1 MPQREEA
8 TVPDRRPAALNVHLQ
23 QLAYLREI
31 DRSPTW
37 ARAAQRLN
45 LSQPALSQSMAELE
59 RRLGVSLF
67 ERDGRRR
74 RLTDEGHET
83 VRFAREVL
91 ARAEEFSEAL
101 HRRRE
106 GRAGALRVG
115 MIDAG
120 SLYLLPQAVR
130 RFRDEYPDVDLRL
143 TVAPSS
149 SLERALLRFEL
160 DLAVVVDD
168 GDPPDDVLRETLTE
182 EPLYL
187 YAPPRRRE
195 DPAEADWVLYPP
207 GSHTRERI
215 DVGLH
220 ERGITPRVRL
230 ESGNPQVL
238 RQMVAL
244 GFGWSVL
251 PAAVAE
257 SGPES
262 LRRRRG
268 GPVAV
273 RTICTVRRRNAP
285 ADPRAESFLAMARDL
300 R

>member
-1 MPQREEA
+1 MVDETVRT
-8 TVPDRRPAALNVHLQ
+8 TVPNVHLQ
-23 QLAYLREI
+23 QLVYLREI
-31 DRSPTW
+31 ERSSTW
-37 ARAAQRLN
+37 ARAAERLN

-59 RRLGVSLF
+59 RRLGVTLF

-74 RLTDEGHET
+74 RLTEEGLET
-83 VRFAREVL
+83 ARFAREVL
-91 ARAEEFSEAL
+91 ARAEEFVEGVE
-101 HRRRE
+101 RRRE
-106 GRAGALRVG
+106 GLAGTLRVG

-120 SLYLLPQAVR
+120 SLYLLPEAVR
-130 RFRDEYPDVDLRL
+130 RFRQHFPDVDLRL
-143 TVAPSS
+143 TVAPSG
-149 SLERALLRFEL
+149 SLERALRRFEI
-160 DLAVVVDD
+160 DLAFVVDD
-168 GDPPDDVLRETLTE
+168 ADPPEDVDRETLTD

-207 GSHTRERI
+207 GSHTRDRI
-215 DVGLH
+215 DAGLR
-220 ERGITPRVRL
+220 ERGIVPRVRL

-251 PAAVAE
+251 PAEVAE
-257 SGPES
+257 SGPDP

-273 RTICTVRRRNAP
+273 RSICVSRRRNAP
-285 ADPRAESFLAMARDL
+285 ADPRAESFLAMAREL

>member
-1 MPQREEA
+1 MSE
-8 TVPDRRPAALNVHLQ
+8 RRTTPLNVHFQ

-31 DRSPTW
+31 DRSSTW
-37 ARAAQRLN
+37 AKAAERLG
-45 LSQPALSQSMAELE
+45 LSQPALSQSMGELE
-59 RRLGVSLF
+59 RRLDVSLF

-74 RLTDEGHET
+74 RLTEEGHEV
-83 VRFAREVL
+83 VRFAREIL
-91 ARAEEFSEAL
+91 ARAESFAEGL
-101 HRRRE
+101 DRRRE
-106 GRAGALRVG
+106 GSTGTLRVG

-120 SLYLLPQAVR
+120 SLYLLPEAVR
-130 RFRDEYPDVDLRL
+130 RFRDELPEVDLRL
-143 TVAPSS
+143 TVGASGT
-149 SLERALLRFEL
+149 LELALQRFEI
-160 DLAVVVDD
+160 DLAFVVDD
-168 GDPPDDVLRETLTE
+168 EDPPEDLVRQPLTD
-182 EPLYL
+182 EPLHL

-195 DPAEADWVLYPP
+195 DPADADWVLYPP

-215 DVGLH
+215 DEGLRA
-220 ERGITPRVRL
+220 RGIVPRVRL

-238 RQMVAL
+238 RQMVFL

-257 SGPES
+257 AGPEP

-273 RTICTVRRRNAP
+273 RRICAARRRNAP
-285 ADPRAESFLAMARDL
+285 VDPRAESFLAMARDL

>member
-1 MPQREEA
+1 MTEPA
-8 TVPDRRPAALNVHLQ
+8 RRAIPVNVHFQ

-31 DRSPTW
+31 ERSPTW
-37 ARAAQRLN
+37 AAAAAHLG

-59 RRLGVSLF
+59 RRLGVALF
-67 ERDGRRR
+67 EREGRRR
-74 RLTDEGHET
+74 RLTEEGRAT

-91 ARAEEFSEAL
+91 ARAEVFAEGLE
-101 HRRRE
+101 RRRE
-106 GRAGALRVG
+106 GSAGTLRVG

-120 SLYLLPQAVR
+120 SLYLLPGAVR
-130 RFRDEYPDVDLRL
+130 RFRDEVPDVDLRL
-143 TVAPSS
+143 TVGASGA
-149 SLERALLRFEL
+149 LERALRRFEL
-160 DLAVVVDD
+160 DLAFVVDD
-168 GDPPDDVLRETLTE
+168 DDPPDDLERQPLADEA
-182 EPLYL
+182 LYL
-187 YAPPRRRE
+187 YAPPGRRG
-195 DPAEADWVLYPP
+195 DPAAADWVLYPP

-215 DVGLH
+215 DEGLRA
-220 ERGITPRVRL
+220 RGIVPRVRL

-257 SGPES
+257 SGPDG

-273 RTICTVRRRNAP
+273 RSVCAVRRRNAP
-285 ADPRAESFLAMARDL
+285 HDGRAETFLAMARDL